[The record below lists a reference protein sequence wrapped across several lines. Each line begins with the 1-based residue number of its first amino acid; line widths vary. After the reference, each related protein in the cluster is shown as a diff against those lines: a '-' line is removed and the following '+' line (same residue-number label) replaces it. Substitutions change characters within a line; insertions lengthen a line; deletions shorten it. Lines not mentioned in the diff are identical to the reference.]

1 MNAQEL
7 LQEARVT
14 CALDADL
21 APFSRVGSLPER
33 IGDRLIMAPMA
44 GVSDAAWRMLARAG
58 GAAYAY
64 TEMVSVA
71 GLHYK
76 SDKTWE
82 LLIPKEPEPDV
93 AVQLFGSVPEQ
104 FREAA
109 AAVVGRL
116 GERLILIDVNMAC
129 PVPKVTRSGAGSALM
144 ETPDIAQDIIRAT
157 LAGVEDAHAC
167 VPVTAKIRRGYQMGQ
182 ESAPDFARALDE
194 AGVAAI
200 AVHGRFA
207 KQFYRDQADWSSIKR
222 VVEATSV
229 PVIGSG
235 DVYAHE
241 DAGRMRAETGCA
253 AVMVARGS
261 YGNPWIFKGMVPT
274 PRQRVNGFATH
285 VRLLEATGAHMAR
298 ARSLAGFYLKGM
310 PHAAALRQEAMTC
323 NTTKDYLDLAERVLE
338 RVGLLDA

>member
-21 APFSRVGSLPER
+21 APFSRVGTLTER
-33 IGDRLIMAPMA
+33 IGKRLIMAPMA

-76 SDKTWE
+76 SDKTWD
-82 LLIPKEPEPDV
+82 LLIPKAPEPDV

-116 GERLILIDVNMAC
+116 GEKLILIDVNMAC

-144 ETPDIAQDIIRAT
+144 ETPEVAQDIIRAT
-157 LAGVEDAHAC
+157 LAGVEDAGAC
-167 VPVTAKIRRGYQMGQ
+167 IPVTAKIRRGYQMGQ
-182 ESAPDFARALDE
+182 ESAPDFARALDV
-194 AGVAAI
+194 AGVTAI

-222 VVEATSV
+222 VVEATSL

-235 DVYAHE
+235 DVYTHE
-241 DAGRMRAETGCA
+241 DADRMRVETGCA

-261 YGNPWIFKGMVPT
+261 YGNPWIF
-274 PRQRVNGFATH
+274 
-285 VRLLEATGAHMAR
+285 
-298 ARSLAGFYLKGM
+298 KGM

-338 RVGLLDA
+338 RVGQLDA